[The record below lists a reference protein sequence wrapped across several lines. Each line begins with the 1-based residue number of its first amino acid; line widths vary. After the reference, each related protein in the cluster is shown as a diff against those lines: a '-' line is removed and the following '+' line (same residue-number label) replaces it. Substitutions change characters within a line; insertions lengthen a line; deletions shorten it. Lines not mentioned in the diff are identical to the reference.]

1 MSTLRRIM
9 LSGGLDIDIDSLPET
24 QKIYYT
30 ATSKVKPNANSLG
43 VVIVN
48 K

>member
-1 MSTLRRIM
+1 M

-30 ATSKVKPNANSLG
+30 ATSKVKPQANSLNA
-43 VVIVN
+43 VMIN